1 VAAHNAVVLKAET
14 IIDKTEWVTKIKSII
29 DSKESATKRPNA
41 LEDGLPMRQ
50 SPSDGSLVSCNMSCF
65 KYTKLHIMLIFH
77 KTSACS

>member
-41 LEDGLPMRQ
+41 YITNEAKPFRWFSRELQHVVFLAYKVAYNAYI
-50 SPSDGSLVSCNMSCF
+50 LKNFVF
-65 KYTKLHIMLIFH
+65 
-77 KTSACS
+77 